1 MNMLLILH
9 RKTLIDLYSLF
20 SLSQKKKNLVQTA
33 THSKILAW
41 TRGAYSP
48 WGPKEL
54 DIATKQQQSANIS
67 SAPSHR

>member
-48 WGPKEL
+48 WGPRVGHS
-54 DIATKQQQSANIS
+54 D
-67 SAPSHR
+67 